1 MTEKMSYTEAIKSL
15 EAIVNE
21 VDSGEIELDQL
32 TDKLKEANKLIAKC
46 QKKLTQTEEEVK
58 KILQNK

>member
-1 MTEKMSYTEAIKSL
+1 MTEKMNYTEAIKSL

>member
-1 MTEKMSYTEAIKSL
+1 MEKMTYSESVKRL
-15 EAIVNE
+15 EEIISE
-21 VDSGEIELDQL
+21 IESGEMELDQL
-32 TDKLKEANKLIAKC
+32 TDKLKEANQLIAKC